1 MKLEKCGLVGLGS
14 AAAAGGGGLRKQER
28 KNMGFVGED

>member
-1 MKLEKCGLVGLGS
+1 MKLEQCGLVGLGS
-14 AAAAGGGGLRKQER
+14 AAAAGGGLRKQER

>member
-14 AAAAGGGGLRKQER
+14 AGGGLRKQER